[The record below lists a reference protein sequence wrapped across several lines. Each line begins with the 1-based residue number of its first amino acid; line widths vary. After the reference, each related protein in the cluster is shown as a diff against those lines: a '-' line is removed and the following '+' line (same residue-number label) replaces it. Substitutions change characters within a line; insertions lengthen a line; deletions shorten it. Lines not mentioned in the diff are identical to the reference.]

1 MWQFERGVQE
11 TRNQIPAH
19 WPQAQ
24 QDFRQHAGIQVHLLK
39 LASVNLNIHDLY
51 LYIYMVYKVCNI
63 MYIYIYTLYNN
74 ITLQ

>member
-51 LYIYMVYKVCNI
+51 LYIYGV
-63 MYIYIYTLYNN
+63 
-74 ITLQ
+74 